1 MTMTKKIAAKD
12 VGELRARTG
21 AGMMNCKKALQET
34 DGNVDKALEFLR
46 KKGMASAEK
55 RAGRTA
61 SEGVIGS
68 YVHFNGKVAV
78 MVELNCETDFVALTD
93 DFKGLAKDVALHV
106 ASMKPM
112 AVTKEEMPQDLVEAE
127 REVFRG
133 QAAESGKP
141 EQVWDKIVEGR
152 LRKFYEQHVLLEQPF
167 VKEDKKTVG
176 DVVKEASGKLGENI
190 VVKRFV
196 RFELGAE

>member
-1 MTMTKKIAAKD
+1 
-12 VGELRARTG
+12 
-21 AGMMNCKKALQET
+21 MMDCKKALQET
-34 DGNVDKALEFLR
+34 DGDLGKAAEYLR

-55 RAGRTA
+55 RAGRVA

-68 YVHFNGKVAV
+68 YVHFNSKVGV
-78 MVELNCETDFVALTD
+78 MVELNCETDFVARTD
-93 DFKGLAKDVALHV
+93 DFQALAKDVALHV
-106 ASMKPM
+106 ASMNPM
-112 AVTKEEMPQDLVEAE
+112 AVAKEDMPTDAVEAE

-152 LRKFYEQHVLLEQPF
+152 LRKYYEEKVLLEQPF
-167 VKEDKKTVG
+167 VKEDQKTVG
-176 DVVKEASGKLGENI
+176 DIIKAASGKLGENI

-196 RFELGAE
+196 RYELGAE

>member
-1 MTMTKKIAAKD
+1 MTMTKKIPAKD
-12 VGELRARTG
+12 VSELRSRTG
-21 AGMMNCKKALQET
+21 AGMMDCKKALQET
-34 DGNVDKALEFLR
+34 DGDLDKGVEFLR

-55 RAGRTA
+55 RAGRQA

-68 YVHFNGKVAV
+68 YVHFNGRVGV
-78 MVELNCETDFVALTD
+78 MVELNCETDFVARTD
-93 DFKGLAKDVALHV
+93 DFQSLAKNIALHV
-106 ASMKPM
+106 ASMNPL
-112 AVTKEEMPQDLVEAE
+112 AVSKEDVPQEIVDRE
-127 REVFRG
+127 RDVFRG

-152 LRKFYEQHVLLEQPF
+152 LRKFFEEQVLLEQAH

-176 DVVKEASGKLGENI
+176 EVVKEASGKLGETI